1 MILTQGGLLC
11 PHCCVILFQPVFDK
25 EYQFEKMRRE
35 VHLEE
40 DRNT

>member
-1 MILTQGGLLC
+1 MVLKMGGLLC
-11 PHCCVILFQPVFDK
+11 PDCRVILFQPGFDK

-40 DRNT
+40 NSDT